1 MGVLRKFV
9 MTIYQKVLKFS
20 DVIITQ
26 SKAMDLDVRNY
37 INKKKIIYNPIVN
50 KEISDLSKNKKSL
63 N

>member
-1 MGVLRKFV
+1 

-37 INKKKIIYNPIVN
+37 INKKTQIIQLVN
-50 KEISDLSKNKKSL
+50 KEISDLSKIKITQL